1 MVAKVTL
8 IGNIGKDPEIKEYG
22 DKRCARFSVAVN
34 RWVKKEKTTM
44 WVNVAVWDQKKVE
57 VIQSYGK
64 KGTKVYIE
72 GSLEIRDYEKD
83 GVKKQATEVVLGPF
97 NSEFQLIG
105 STKSEDAGSAKKQEA
120 TSYDLDENM
129 PF

>member
-8 IGNIGKDPEIKEYG
+8 IGNIGRDPDIKTYG
-22 DKRCARFSVAVN
+22 EKRKASFSVAVN

-44 WVNVAVWDQKKVE
+44 WVNVSVWDQKKIE
-57 VIQSYGK
+57 VIETYVR

-72 GSLEIRDYEKD
+72 GNLEIRDYEKD

-97 NSEFQLIG
+97 NGEFQLIG
-105 STKSEDAGSAKKQEA
+105 SKSDDNAGSSNKQEK
-120 TSYDLDENM
+120 TSYDTDEDM

>member
-1 MVAKVTL
+1 MVSISPVAKTIL
-8 IGNIGKDPEIKEYG
+8 IHVAGKV
-22 DKRCARFSVAVN
+22 KRPDVYPLLMGSR
-34 RWVKKEKTTM
+34 VKKEKTTM

-120 TSYDLDENM
+120 TSYDLDEDM